1 LGSGSHNFPKLV
13 NLFLTNVYFEINR
26 RKASLLYQTI
36 YIKLFGIEKEGK
48 LARLMM
54 ALPIPVYNY
63 VKERKNITVNT
74 LAHNGT
80 LTLIY
85 PLPFICRHMTLK
97 GY

>member
-1 LGSGSHNFPKLV
+1 
-13 NLFLTNVYFEINR
+13 
-26 RKASLLYQTI
+26 
-36 YIKLFGIEKEGK
+36 
-48 LARLMM
+48 MM

-85 PLPFICRHMTLK
+85 PLPFICRQMTLK